1 MIRQFYITI
10 KAVEPLT
17 FLTEPE
23 VIEKLLPE
31 SDVKSHLV
39 DKLFT
44 YNNRFKQK
52 IDALFEFYLSLD
64 TEHQIMFDTSMNAL
78 IQDVNSKTIQY

>member
-10 KAVEPLT
+10 KAIEPLT

-23 VIEKLLPE
+23 VIEILLKE
-31 SDVKSHLV
+31 SDVKSHLT

-44 YNNRFKQK
+44 YNNRNDNK
-52 IDALFEFYLSLD
+52 IIALIDFYLSLD
-64 TEHQIMFDTSMNAL
+64 TEHQIMFDSAVNAM
-78 IQDVNSKTIQY
+78 IEDVNSRTVQY